1 VGRLSGKVALI
12 TGSGIGIG
20 RAGALLFAGEGARVI
35 VADIDAANGAETE
48 TLVREAGGEAL
59 FVETDVSDPDSVA
72 RMIERGVAHFGRLD
86 ILYNNAGGSTPR
98 DGKTTEVAIEE
109 FWRTLRVDLFGTFL
123 CARLAIPHLIRAG
136 GGAIVNT
143 TSTVALRGIANSDA
157 YTAAKGGV
165 LALTQSMAVNYA
177 DDNIRVNAIAP
188 GGIRTERVL
197 QRLAAS
203 KLGLSE
209 GKSGHLLGLG
219 TPRDPAAAALFLAS
233 DEAAYI
239 TGIVL
244 AVDGGWTTVGPAI

>member
-1 VGRLSGKVALI
+1 MGRLDGKVALI

-20 RAGALLFAGEGARVI
+20 RAGALLFATEGARVI
-35 VADIDAANGAETE
+35 VADVDSDNGRETKR
-48 TLVREAGGEAL
+48 LVQEAGGDAL
-59 FVETDVSDPDSVA
+59 FVETDVSDPDSVSNA
-72 RMIERGVAHFGRLD
+72 VERGVAHYGGLD
-86 ILYNNAGGSTPR
+86 ILYNNAGGSSPR
-98 DGKTTEVAIEE
+98 DGKTTEVAIDE
-109 FWRTLRVDLFGTFL
+109 FWRTMRVDLFGTFL
-123 CARLAIPHLIRAG
+123 CARLAIPHLIRSG

-143 TSTVALRGIANSDA
+143 TSTVALRGIGNSDA

-177 DDNIRVNAIAP
+177 DDGIRVNAIAP

-197 QRLAAS
+197 KRLAAS
-203 KLGLSE
+203 GLGRDDA
-209 GKSGHLLGLG
+209 KSGHLLGLG
-219 TPRDPAAAALFLAS
+219 APRDAAAAALFLAS